1 MLFIPEANCNPLP
14 KSKARIEF
22 KIKNN
27 IKICS
32 VRISTFSEDI
42 IYLKVLS
49 FTWKKNPEDGH
60 DITKICS
67 LKFITESGFYKT
79 NDFIFTYDQ
88 KVYEEI
94 CEYITDQYSIEN
106 ENLSKKIE
114 MLEEFIFCR
123 HGGDDYLLAKQ
134 NFEDL
139 QKLN

>member
-1 MLFIPEANCNPLP
+1 MLFIPEKNDPLP

-22 KIKNN
+22 KTKNK

-49 FTWKKNPEDGH
+49 FNWKKNPEDWY
-60 DITKICS
+60 DITRICS
-67 LKFITESGFYKT
+67 LKFITDSGFYKT
-79 NDFIFTYDQ
+79 KDFLFTYDP

-106 ENLSKKIE
+106 ENLNKKIE
-114 MLEEFIFCR
+114 MLEEFISCR
-123 HGGDDYLLAKQ
+123 PGGEDYLLAKQ

>member
-1 MLFIPEANCNPLP
+1 MLFLPEGKDTLP
-14 KSKARIEF
+14 KSKVRIEF
-22 KIKNN
+22 KTKSN

-32 VRISTFSEDI
+32 IRINTFSEDI

-49 FTWKKNPEDGH
+49 FSWKNNPQDGH
-60 DITKICS
+60 DYTRICN

-79 NDFIFTYDQ
+79 EDFLFTYDP

-106 ENLSKKIE
+106 ENLNKKIE
-114 MLEEFIFCR
+114 MLEEFISCR
-123 HGGDDYLLAKQ
+123 PGGDDYLLAKQ

-139 QKLN
+139 QKLS